1 MAMHTPDDSSTQKS
15 PDAYRTISEVADDLG
30 VATHVLRFWET
41 KFKQIKPK
49 KLAGGR
55 RFYRADDVAVL
66 RLIKQKLHTE
76 GYTIKGVQAYL
87 TKQKKVDI
95 IAETTAEPQNLLREL
110 TAIRD
115 LLAS

>member
-1 MAMHTPDDSSTQKS
+1 MPTLHNSSSEKS
-15 PDAYRTISEVADDLG
+15 PDAYRTISEVADELG

-55 RFYRADDVAVL
+55 RFYKPDDVAVL
-66 RLIKQKLHTE
+66 RLIKQKLHAE
-76 GYTIKGVQAYL
+76 GYTIKGVQSYL
-87 TKQKKVDI
+87 AKQKKADI
-95 IAETTAEPQNLLREL
+95 IAETAAEPQNLLREL